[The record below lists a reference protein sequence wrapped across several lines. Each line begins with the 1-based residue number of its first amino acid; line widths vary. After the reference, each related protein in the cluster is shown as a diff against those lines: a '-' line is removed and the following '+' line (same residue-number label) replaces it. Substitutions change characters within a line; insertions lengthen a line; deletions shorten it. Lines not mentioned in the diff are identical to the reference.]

1 MGRDVFTVDDYVRA
15 RRTYGATNST
25 GVTRQAEERAH
36 NTGRLS
42 PIVDPA
48 INPIRVSTIRLD
60 EYGLGSTN
68 TLGGEIR
75 IQSRSGLRRLDA
87 RWILKCNATRLD
99 LWVAKLTRRWRFCQ
113 ICTPGWRKY
122 YMATILSFA

>member
-68 TLGGEIR
+68 TLGGGR
-75 IQSRSGLRRLDA
+75 FGY
-87 RWILKCNATRLD
+87 K
-99 LWVAKLTRRWRFCQ
+99 VAVDCD
-113 ICTPGWRKY
+113 GWMPDGY
-122 YMATILSFA
+122 